1 MRFYVTKLDG
11 LTPEEL
17 RTLIVSG
24 DDNHDNQI
32 RYTKS
37 GMVFYTKISLDQKK
51 DTLMYIEVELLFY
64 VILQNGKQSCEMKW
78 IKY

>member
-1 MRFYVTKLDG
+1 
-11 LTPEEL
+11 
-17 RTLIVSG
+17 
-24 DDNHDNQI
+24 
-32 RYTKS
+32 
-37 GMVFYTKISLDQKK
+37 MVFYTKISLDQKK